1 MKKSVFG
8 FSVRDI
14 AEIAIL
20 VALAL
25 GLDKLKI
32 SVGATGGSVN
42 FAMFPLFVIALRHGP
57 FKGFIAGGIVYGLIS
72 CLLDE
77 YGMQFY
83 AFDYLIP
90 FGAPA
95 LLGFIAK
102 YVDSHYDTQFNKE
115 NALGIV
121 LSYVFIAVGIMAVG
135 FIRILSSSIN
145 SVLFYE
151 YTYAAGLTYN
161 LSYCL
166 PSAIGSMII
175 VLLLLPTIVL
185 LNKRFRT
192 TFLSYK
198 KEAK

>member
-1 MKKSVFG
+1 MHTNV
-8 FSVRDI
+8 
-14 AEIAIL
+14 
-20 VALAL
+20 
-25 GLDKLKI
+25 
-32 SVGATGGSVN
+32 
-42 FAMFPLFVIALRHGP
+42 
-57 FKGFIAGGIVYGLIS
+57 
-72 CLLDE
+72 
-77 YGMQFY
+77 
-83 AFDYLIP
+83 FDYLIP

-95 LLGFIAK
+95 LLGFVAK
-102 YVDSHYDTQFNKE
+102 YVDDNFDTEFNKE

-135 FIRILSSSIN
+135 GIRTLSSAVN
-145 SVLFYE
+145 SVLFWD
-151 YTYAAGLTYN
+151 YTYIGGIGYASTY
-161 LSYCL
+161 SI

>member
-1 MKKSVFG
+1 
-8 FSVRDI
+8 
-14 AEIAIL
+14 
-20 VALAL
+20 
-25 GLDKLKI
+25 
-32 SVGATGGSVN
+32 
-42 FAMFPLFVIALRHGP
+42 MF
-57 FKGFIAGGIVYGLIS
+57 
-72 CLLDE
+72 
-77 YGMQFY
+77 
-83 AFDYLIP
+83 
-90 FGAPA
+90 
-95 LLGFIAK
+95 
-102 YVDSHYDTQFNKE
+102 DTEFNKK

-121 LSYVFIAVGIMAVG
+121 LSYVFIAVGIMVVCG
-135 FIRILSSSIN
+135 IRILSSSIN

-151 YTYAAGLTYN
+151 YTYGAGLAYN

>member
-102 YVDSHYDTQFNKE
+102 YVDDHFDTEFNKK

-121 LSYVFIAVGIMAVG
+121 LSYVFIAVGIMVVCG
-135 FIRILSSSIN
+135 IRILSSSI
-145 SVLFYE
+145 
-151 YTYAAGLTYN
+151 
-161 LSYCL
+161 
-166 PSAIGSMII
+166 
-175 VLLLLPTIVL
+175 
-185 LNKRFRT
+185 
-192 TFLSYK
+192 
-198 KEAK
+198 

>member
-77 YGMQFY
+77 
-83 AFDYLIP
+83 LHSI
-90 FGAPA
+90 
-95 LLGFIAK
+95 FI
-102 YVDSHYDTQFNKE
+102 
-115 NALGIV
+115 
-121 LSYVFIAVGIMAVG
+121 
-135 FIRILSSSIN
+135 
-145 SVLFYE
+145 
-151 YTYAAGLTYN
+151 
-161 LSYCL
+161 
-166 PSAIGSMII
+166 
-175 VLLLLPTIVL
+175 
-185 LNKRFRT
+185 
-192 TFLSYK
+192 
-198 KEAK
+198 

>member
-72 CLLDE
+72 CLLDN
-77 YGMQFY
+77 YGMHLY

-90 FGAPA
+90 FGATA
-95 LLGFIAK
+95 ILGFVAR
-102 YVDSHYDTQFNKE
+102 YVDNHFDIEFNKE
-115 NALGIV
+115 DALGIV
-121 LSYVFIAVGIMAVG
+121 LSYAFIIFGIMAVCG
-135 FIRILSSSIN
+135 IRILSSSIN
-145 SVLFYE
+145 SVLFYDVP
-151 YTYAAGLTYN
+151 TYGAGLAYN

-198 KEAK
+198 KEA